1 MNSDVIGNALRKY
14 YSTFGVENEGPPNGL
29 NVTEL
34 SNNVNFDSDLQLIDR
49 IVNDSTI
56 VRKHKEC
63 DDLLEKIAD
72 SLTDANFMNEIND
85 SLSEFSDSE
94 REHLTNGIFWYYLAS
109 ALDPKME
116 KQLNYE
122 IPFPGNLPV
131 PTSQL
136 LKIQGSLLFRL
147 YISLV
152 YMKEGPLLK
161 ILKETSKNRKPISQL
176 ALKLIKCDY
185 VRHIRNAISHST
197 FESTSFGV
205 LFRDEDKFEV
215 VATPEFLNKLAT
227 WVYLINYQCLTVIA
241 KK

>member
-14 YSTFGVENEGPPNGL
+14 YSTFGVENERPPNGL
-29 NVTEL
+29 NVSEL
-34 SNNVNFDSDLQLIDR
+34 FHNVNFDADLQLIER
-49 IVNDSTI
+49 LVNDSAI
-56 VRKHKEC
+56 IRKHEEC
-63 DDLLEKIAD
+63 NDLLEKIAN
-72 SLTDANFMNEIND
+72 SLTGVDFMNEIND
-85 SLSEFSDSE
+85 SISEFSDSE
-94 REHLTNGIFWYYLAS
+94 REHLTNGVFWHYLAS

-131 PTSQL
+131 VNSQL
-136 LKIQGSLLFRL
+136 LKLQGSLLFRL

-152 YMKEGPLLK
+152 YMKEGPLLR

-176 ALKLIKCDY
+176 ALKLIRCDY

-197 FESTSFGV
+197 FETTSFGI
-205 LFRDEDKFEV
+205 LFKDEDKFEV

-227 WVYLINYQCLTVIA
+227 WVFLINYQCSTVID